1 MIKRLVITGYKPHE
15 LGIFNPNHPGI
26 PYIKKAIK
34 KQLIPLLEEGLE
46 WVLLSGQLGV
56 ETWAAEVIWDLQMD
70 YPELK
75 YAVITPFLDQEKN
88 WNEDKREK
96 YEEILMN
103 ADFHS
108 TITNKPY
115 EGPWQ
120 FIEKNKFFIR
130 NSDALLAVYDDE
142 KAGSPQFILKVA
154 KMYAE
159 EHNYELILINAYD
172 LQVLIEEDM
181 YSDGSA

>member
-1 MIKRLVITGYKPHE
+1 MLKRLVITGYKPYE
-15 LGIFNPNHPGI
+15 LGIFHSNHPGI

-34 KQLIPLLEEGLE
+34 RQLIPLLEEGLE

-56 ETWAAEVIWDLQMD
+56 ETWAAEVVMDLQFE

-88 WNEDKREK
+88 WKEEKQEK
-96 YEEILMN
+96 YEEILIN
-103 ADFHS
+103 ADFHA
-108 TITNKPY
+108 TITKRPY

-130 NSDALLAVYDDE
+130 NSDGLLIVYDDE
-142 KAGSPQFILKVA
+142 NAGSPQYILTMAQEYA
-154 KMYAE
+154 KNHEYQI
-159 EHNYELILINAYD
+159 YVINSYD
-172 LQVLIEEDM
+172 LQALIDEDM
-181 YSDGSA
+181 YND

>member
-1 MIKRLVITGYKPHE
+1 MMKRLVITGYKPHE
-15 LGIFNPNHPGI
+15 LGIFHSNHPGI

-56 ETWAAEVIWDLQMD
+56 ETWAAEVIMDLQCE
-70 YPELK
+70 YPKLK

-88 WNEDKREK
+88 WKEEKQEK
-96 YEEILMN
+96 YEEILLN

-108 TITNKPY
+108 TVTKKPY

-120 FIEKNKFFIR
+120 FVAKNKFFIR
-130 NSDALLAVYDDE
+130 NSDGLLLVYDDE
-142 KAGSPQFILKVA
+142 KVGSPQYILKMA
-154 KMYAE
+154 KIYAE
-159 EHNYELILINAYD
+159 THDYQLLVINSDD
-172 LQVLIEEDM
+172 LQALIDEEM
-181 YSDGSA
+181 YNG